1 MTDQPSP
8 DRYKVD
14 MPQIPGVSG
23 PGGTRPRSNPAIPLI
38 AGVLAVII
46 MALLGARWFLRPK
59 HPEVK
64 PLEAP
69 AQIELPSPTPDP
81 AIALPHA
88 TESHPSIANISAFA
102 KPWTSKDFFIRNPM
116 TAEYIPA
123 VIVRLPGGAANQPSG
138 YWAFS
143 LKAPFGNCQLEYVTD
158 LAKLQTE
165 YGFRAAKHPMAGNP
179 CSHTLFDPTKM
190 ANIPGNVWVR
200 GAIVQGSDLRP
211 PLGVEIK
218 IQGKD
223 ILAVR
228 TE

>member
-1 MTDQPSP
+1 MTEQPSP
-8 DRYKVD
+8 ERYKVD

-23 PGGTRPRSNPAIPLI
+23 PVSGRPRGNPAIPLI
-38 AGVLAVII
+38 AGVLAVLIVV
-46 MALLGARWFLRPK
+46 LLGARWFFRPK
-59 HPEVK
+59 HPEMK
-64 PLEAP
+64 PLEVP
-69 AQIELPSPTPDP
+69 AQIEVPAPTPDP

-88 TESHPSIANISAFA
+88 TETHPTIASISELA
-102 KPWTSKDFFIRNPM
+102 KPWSAKDFFIRNPM

-123 VIVRLPGGAANQPSG
+123 VIVRLPGGAANQASG

-143 LKAPFGNCQLEYVTD
+143 LKAPYGNCQLEYVTD
-158 LAKLQTE
+158 LAKMQTE

-190 ANIPGNVWVR
+190 ATMPGNFLVR

-223 ILAVR
+223 IQAVR

>member
-1 MTDQPSP
+1 MTEQPTP
-8 DRYKVD
+8 ERFKVE

-23 PGGTRPRSNPAIPLI
+23 PGSGRSRSNPAIPLI
-38 AGVLAVII
+38 AGVLAVLIVV
-46 MALLGARWFLRPK
+46 LLGARWFFRPK
-59 HPEVK
+59 HPEMK
-64 PLEAP
+64 PLEVP
-69 AQIELPSPTPDP
+69 AQIEVPAPTPDP
-81 AIALPHA
+81 ATALPHA
-88 TESHPSIANISAFA
+88 TESDPGIATTSELA
-102 KPWTSKDFFIRNPM
+102 KPWSSKDFYIRNPL
-116 TAEYIPA
+116 TAENIPA
-123 VIVRLPGGAANQPSG
+123 VIVRLPGGAANQASG

-143 LKAPFGNCQLEYVTD
+143 LKPAYGNCQLEYVTD

-179 CSHTLFDPTKM
+179 CSHTLFDPTRM

-223 ILAVR
+223 IQAVR